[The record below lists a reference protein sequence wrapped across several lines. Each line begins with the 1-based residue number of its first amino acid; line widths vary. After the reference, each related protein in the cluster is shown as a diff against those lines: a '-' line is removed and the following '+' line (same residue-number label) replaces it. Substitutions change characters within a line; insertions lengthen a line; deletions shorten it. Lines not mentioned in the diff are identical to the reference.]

1 MSPASFARSPG
12 TVRRLCV
19 SFLLLFG
26 LQGAASAQDDS
37 AVTNVHQIRLLASQ
51 TTDANYAIR
60 LEGAIWWADPAQ
72 DMLVLKDDSGAEEL
86 QVELSGDFVRPGQR
100 VRLEGNGTITRTA
113 GGFRI
118 GPLGPVVDN
127 NGVHGMVEKT
137 GSVYLE
143 AGKNPLRVDW
153 FNGTEN
159 YGLKVEYEGPS
170 LPRQKIPDS
179 ALFRVDDKTGAGNWV
194 NGLNFRCCDAPG
206 EALPDFDKSTP
217 LKTGTVDNFDLRA
230 IIHPDHIGLSFTGF
244 LDVPQSGFYTFYT
257 TSDDGSRLFVGKPT
271 LHAQVIGRT
280 GFPRPHRFFAGAM
293 LRDEELG
300 QWAEVE
306 GRVAF
311 FSEQAGGAKLE
322 LSSGTGR
329 MWAVVAAGGPALT
342 PAALLN
348 KHVRV
353 TGYMQPAFTA
363 DGQKVLVTLL
373 VPGADEI
380 TVLDSPLPVVE
391 NPDTNSTEL
400 PLLASA
406 VEVHRLKREE
416 AQRGY
421 PVKIKGVITS
431 VLPEHQAFTIQ
442 DTTRGLYVVDFS
454 ESRSDLPRIG
464 ELVEIEGKTDSLF
477 FAPVVYASRVVSLG
491 AGVLPE
497 AVRPTWD
504 QLINGSM
511 DAQYVEIQGILTD
524 VKSNNVVLFTRDG
537 LINSYVRVNG
547 MEPGDLKPFED
558 ALVRIRGC
566 MFATWNGT
574 THRVNVG
581 QIRILGADVT
591 VDQPAPADL
600 FSTPA
605 KTAAELLLFDP
616 QASDLQ
622 RIKVSGQIIGSR
634 NTEYFMMD
642 GTNGVRFELREAADL
657 KAGDLRAGDLVEVVG
672 FPELSSA
679 SPVLREAVAKKTGRA
694 LLPPPRD
701 VDQNQLVSADNDSTR
716 VRIKAWLVSQRNTA
730 AGQTLELRSGLR
742 TFLAWLP
749 FSGNLAPDAPVGSRL
764 ELTGTYASQ
773 GGNRAASRDASF
785 FELLIN
791 SPLDIKM
798 LARPP
803 WWTLE
808 RLLIILGALA
818 CGLAVT
824 VLWITQLRRK
834 VEQRTSEL
842 EIEIRERQRVEQ
854 QRALE
859 QERARIAQDL
869 HDELGSG
876 LTEISML
883 GARARPAVA
892 LDEKRGGFLEQ
903 IGEKSRQLIS
913 ALDEIVWAMNPS
925 HDSVA
930 SMVSYF
936 SIYADR
942 FLGLAN
948 ITWRLEGPF
957 ARDDQAVDSRHRH
970 QLFLAFKEALANVV
984 HHSGASEVRFNLRAT
999 NGHIEL
1005 TIADNGRGLADGA
1018 RTAAMDGVNNM
1029 RTRLEKLGGRFEM
1042 KSPAGS
1048 GTTVRFE
1055 VPSNSP
1061 AT

>member
-1 MSPASFARSPG
+1 MSPALSACSPG
-12 TVRRLCV
+12 SIRRLCLT
-19 SFLLLFG
+19 LLVVLG
-26 LQGAASAQDDS
+26 LSGAASAQDDS

-60 LEGAIWWADPAQ
+60 LEGSVWWADPAQ
-72 DMLVLKDDSGAEEL
+72 GLLVLKDDSGAEEL
-86 QVELSGDFVRPGQR
+86 QIELTGDFVPQGRR

-118 GPLGPVVDN
+118 GPWGPVVDN

-143 AGKNPLRVDW
+143 AGKNPFRVDW

-179 ALFRVDDKTGAGNWV
+179 ALFRVDDKTGASNWV

-217 LKTGTVDNFDLRA
+217 LKTGTVDNFDLRV
-230 IIHPDHIGLSFTGF
+230 IDHPDHVGLSFTGF
-244 LDVPQSGFYTFYT
+244 LEIPQSGFYTFYT

-271 LHAQVIGRT
+271 LRAQVFGRT
-280 GFPRPHRFFAGAM
+280 GFPRPRRFFAGET
-293 LRDEELG
+293 LRDDESS

-306 GRVAF
+306 GRVVF

-322 LSSGTGR
+322 LSSGRGR
-329 MWAVVAAGGPALT
+329 MWAVVPGASALSQ
-342 PAALLN
+342 AALLN
-348 KHVRV
+348 KYVRA

-391 NPDTNSTEL
+391 NPDTNSTAL
-400 PLLASA
+400 PVLTSA

-416 AQRGY
+416 ALRGY

-454 ESRSDLPRIG
+454 ESRSDPPRIG

-477 FAPVVYASRVVSLG
+477 FAPVVYASRVVTLG

-547 MEPGDLKPFED
+547 MESQDLKQFED

-622 RIKVSGQIIGSR
+622 RIKVSGQVIGSR
-634 NTEYFMMD
+634 SGEYFMMD

-679 SPVLREAVAKKTGRA
+679 SPVLREAVAKKTGHA
-694 LLPPPRD
+694 LLPAPRD
-701 VDQNQLVSADNDSTR
+701 LDQNQLVGADNDSTR
-716 VRIKAWLVSQRNTA
+716 VRIKAQLVSQRNTA

-749 FSGNLAPDAPVGSRL
+749 FNENLDPFAPVGSQL
-764 ELTGTYASQ
+764 ELTGTYASE

-798 LARPP
+798 LAHPP

-834 VEQRTSEL
+834 VEERTSEL
-842 EIEIRERQRVEQ
+842 EIQIRERQRVEQ

-883 GARARPAVA
+883 GARARPVVA
-892 LDEKRGGFLEQ
+892 LDEKRGSYLEQ
-903 IGEKSRQLIS
+903 IGEKARQLVS

-948 ITWRLEGPF
+948 IAWRLDGPF
-957 ARDDQAVDSRHRH
+957 ARDDHAVDSRHRH

-984 HHSGASEVRFNLRAT
+984 HHSGATEVRFNLRAM

-1005 TIADNGRGLADGA
+1005 TITDNGRGLADGA
-1018 RTAAMDGVNNM
+1018 RTAAMDGINSM
-1029 RTRLEKLGGRFEM
+1029 RTRLEKLGGRFKME
-1042 KSPAGS
+1042 SPSDG

-1055 VPSNSP
+1055 VPSN
-1061 AT
+1061 